1 MLSFTYIAK
10 QVVIYFGIPCF
21 IAGIIGGLFNI
32 MVFFS
37 LHTFRHNSCAFYLT
51 IMSIFN
57 MTQMI
62 TGLLPRIMTTG
73 LNIDW
78 TQTSLFYC
86 KFKVF
91 SLQLT
96 ATMSSTCLSL
106 ATIDQYLA
114 TCTYPRWQRWCHIK
128 IAHRLMGLFT
138 IFWFLEQIPTLIYSN
153 HSISTV
159 TMNVTCKITN
169 QFFEKFNLYFHR
181 IFLWYSLPILVNFL
195 FGILAYRN
203 IHQLVYRTVPLVRRE
218 LDKQLTIMVFVQV
231 IWNFIVIIPSLIIGI
246 LILHGNPNKD
256 PMIDLEMRSAHAIN
270 SCLFYLY
277 FAVRKHF

>member
-1 MLSFTYIAK
+1 
-10 QVVIYFGIPCF
+10 
-21 IAGIIGGLFNI
+21 
-32 MVFFS
+32 
-37 LHTFRHNSCAFYLT
+37 
-51 IMSIFN
+51 
-57 MTQMI
+57 
-62 TGLLPRIMTTG
+62 
-73 LNIDW
+73 
-78 TQTSLFYC
+78 
-86 KFKVF
+86 
-91 SLQLT
+91 
-96 ATMSSTCLSL
+96 
-106 ATIDQYLA
+106 
-114 TCTYPRWQRWCHIK
+114 
-128 IAHRLMGLFT
+128 MGLFT